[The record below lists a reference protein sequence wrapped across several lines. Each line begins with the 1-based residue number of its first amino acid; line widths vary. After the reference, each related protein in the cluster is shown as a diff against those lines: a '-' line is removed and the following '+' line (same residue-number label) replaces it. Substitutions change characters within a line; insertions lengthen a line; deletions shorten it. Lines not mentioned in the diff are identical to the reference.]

1 MLKRDHGMQGEGKI
15 GEVMGNP
22 LQDPVER
29 ARAQMK
35 QPFPKKFFS
44 KAAVAPADPQTGQFA
59 VHLDGRPLRT
69 PARKLLAVS
78 HGDLAEVIAQE
89 WDRQVDRIDPA
100 SMPVTRLVNIALD
113 AVADR
118 PGPVRDEIVSYAGT
132 DMLCYRAAEPEGL
145 VSRQRRI
152 WDPVMDWA
160 AKRFSARFVLSEGV
174 MHVEQPHEAMAQ
186 ADRARAPRRAA
197 RSRLVR
203 GIRHVRR
210 ASRDR
215 TSGCSSRRSRATA
228 WSPDRARSTAGWSSC
243 SARTSPCSAAR
254 CPRRHAEKICKV
266 MDMAMKVGA
275 PVLGLNDSGGARI
288 QEGVASLAGYAEVFQ
303 RNVLASGVIPQIS
316 VIMGP
321 CAGGAVYSPA
331 MTDFIF
337 MVKDSSYMFVT
348 GPDVV
353 KTVTTRR

>member
-1 MLKRDHGMQGEGKI
+1 MKRDHGMQGEGKI
-15 GEVMGNP
+15 SEVMGNP

-35 QPFPKKFFS
+35 QPLPKKFFS

-78 HGDLAEVIAQE
+78 HGNLAEVIAQE

-160 AKRFSARFVLSEGV
+160 AKRFSARFVLSEGI
-174 MHVEQPHEAMAQ
+174 MHVEQPHEAMAAINAALAPFDDDPLRMAALNLATTLTGSAILALALGYRAMA
-186 ADRARAPRRAA
+186 ADDIWTAAHLDEDWNIERWGEDDEAMARRTLRY
-197 RSRLVR
+197 RDFM
-203 GIRHVRR
+203 
-210 ASRDR
+210 ASD
-215 TSGCSSRRSRATA
+215 T
-228 WSPDRARSTAGWSSC
+228 
-243 SARTSPCSAAR
+243 
-254 CPRRHAEKICKV
+254 
-266 MDMAMKVGA
+266 
-275 PVLGLNDSGGARI
+275 VLGLLAR
-288 QEGVASLAGYAEVFQ
+288 E
-303 RNVLASGVIPQIS
+303 
-316 VIMGP
+316 M
-321 CAGGAVYSPA
+321 
-331 MTDFIF
+331 
-337 MVKDSSYMFVT
+337 
-348 GPDVV
+348 
-353 KTVTTRR
+353 